1 MDGPGEPRWLD
12 AEEMEAWLALVSVL
26 HTLPQALD
34 ANMQC
39 EAAMTL
45 YDYLV
50 LAALS
55 NVPERKLR
63 LSDLA
68 MVTNGSLPRL
78 SQVVTKLERRGWLKR
93 EPDPND
99 RRITLAVLTNTGMKT
114 LVAAA
119 PAHVERVR
127 QLVFDQLNKAQV
139 RQLRD
144 ISRRIRQTIGPG
156 YDNLLQIAEAAKLA
170 D

>member
-1 MDGPGEPRWLD
+1 MDSPSDPRWLD
-12 AEEMEAWLALVSVL
+12 AEEMDAWLALVSVL
-26 HTLPQALD
+26 HTLLPALD
-34 ANMQC
+34 AGMQG
-39 EAAMTL
+39 AAGMTL

-55 NVPERKLR
+55 DVRDRKLR

-78 SQVVTKLERRGWLKR
+78 SQVVTKLERRGWIKR
-93 EPDPND
+93 EADPND
-99 RRITLAVLTNTGMKT
+99 GRITLAVLTRNGMKT
-114 LVAAA
+114 LEQAA

-127 QLVFDQLNKAQV
+127 QLVFDQLTKAQV

-144 ISRRIRQTIGPG
+144 ISRRIRETIGPG
-156 YDNLLQIAEAAKLA
+156 FDNLLQITSA
-170 D
+170 DRPG

>member
-1 MDGPGEPRWLD
+1 MDSPGEPRWLD

-26 HTLPQALD
+26 HTLLQALD
-34 ANMQC
+34 AGMQG
-39 EAAMTL
+39 AAGMTL

-55 NVPERKLR
+55 DVPDRTLR

-78 SQVVTKLERRGWLKR
+78 SQVVTKLERREWITR
-93 EPDPND
+93 RPDPND
-99 RRITLAVLTNTGMKT
+99 GRITLAVLTRSGMKT
-114 LVAAA
+114 LEQAA

-127 QLVFDQLNKAQV
+127 QLVFDQLTKAQV

-144 ISRRIRQTIGPG
+144 ISRRIRESIGPG
-156 YDNLLQIAEAAKLA
+156 YDNLLRITAPDRPSQ
-170 D
+170 